1 MNRRRR
7 MKARPVRGEATAT
20 RRIAAVLAFVA
31 ATSGLPEWTAARAA
45 SGQAARPMPI
55 MMTVACVEA
64 GEAGAFHLIRAA
76 EPEAIADR
84 LPPQPDPSTA
94 LGVHRIRLIGTLEE
108 FGRRAP
114 RRPQGLGKGTAHRG
128 RVGAP
133 PEPRL
138 DFPPVGRLRVTA
150 CFRLGDQ
157 FPDRIQ
163 ERVTFSLRNPASG
176 PRARTPRANGAGRGE
191 DGGWERLGRG

>member
-20 RRIAAVLAFVA
+20 RRIAAVLALVA

-108 FGRRAP
+108 FGVARHVGHKVWAKGLLIEDESERR
-114 RRPQGLGKGTAHRG
+114 LNL
-128 RVGAP
+128 VSIS
-133 PEPRL
+133 RL
-138 DFPPVGRLRVTA
+138 
-150 CFRLGDQ
+150 
-157 FPDRIQ
+157 
-163 ERVTFSLRNPASG
+163 S
-176 PRARTPRANGAGRGE
+176 AGCE
-191 DGGWERLGRG
+191 